1 MRETPPN
8 KMRKKELARW
18 PVKLHCVLR
27 SIDMVGYQALVI
39 VDGQELL
46 LVDKNDKP
54 LCFASQMHMREAL
67 KKMPLLSLT
76 LRHESAYEEMINQ
89 PPEEVSNALEA
100 SLSLDPYPFA
110 AQEKPTALGDK
121 T

>member
-1 MRETPPN
+1 MHETPPN
-8 KMRKKELARW
+8 KMRQKDLASW
-18 PVKLHCVLR
+18 PVKLQCIVR

-46 LVDKNDKP
+46 LVGKNDKP
-54 LCFASQMHMREAL
+54 LCFASQMHIREAL
-67 KKMPLLSLT
+67 KNMPLLSLT

-89 PPEEVSNALEA
+89 PPAEISNALEV
-100 SLSLDPYPFA
+100 SLALDPYPLSGRVR
-110 AQEKPTALGDK
+110 PTLLGKK